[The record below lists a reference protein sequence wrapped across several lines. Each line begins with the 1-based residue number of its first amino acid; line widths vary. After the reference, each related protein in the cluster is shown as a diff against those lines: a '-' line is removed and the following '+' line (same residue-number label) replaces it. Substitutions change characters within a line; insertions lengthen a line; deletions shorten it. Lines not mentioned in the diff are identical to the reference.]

1 MSLLAVENLS
11 KAYGDFW
18 AVNHVSFSLE
28 QGQVLALIGPNG
40 AGKTSTFNMIGGQSR
55 ANAGDVWF
63 KADAHAEPVDLVGLS
78 SDAIWKLQIG
88 RTFQIAEVFS
98 SLTVVENVQ
107 LALQVAHKARL
118 SWFNQSRYDLRQEA
132 LALLADLAMLEVAD
146 RPASEIAYGDVKRL
160 ELAMALANQPRLLLM
175 DEPAAGMSP
184 TERVAM
190 MALVKKIAQE
200 REMAILFTE
209 HSMDV
214 VFAFA
219 DHIIVMAAGEIIAS
233 GTPDDI
239 KENPTVKA
247 VYLGSVTV

>member
-1 MSLLAVENLS
+1 MSLLKVDNLS

-28 QGQVLALIGPNG
+28 KGQVLALIGPNG
-40 AGKTSTFNMIGGQSR
+40 AGKTSTFNMIGGQSL
-55 ANAGDVWF
+55 ANEGHVWF
-63 KADAHAEPVDLVGLS
+63 QSDDSATVVDLVGQS
-78 SDAIWKLQIG
+78 SEEIWALGIG
-88 RTFQIAEVFS
+88 RTFQIAEIFS

-107 LALQVAHKARL
+107 MALQVARQKRL
-118 SWFNQSRYDLRQEA
+118 SWWNKSHDDLRDEA
-132 LALLADLAMLEVAD
+132 LRLLQDLEMLEEAE

-160 ELAMALANQPRLLLM
+160 ELAMALANRPKLMLM

-184 TERVAM
+184 SERVAM
-190 MALVKKIAQE
+190 MALVKKIAVE

-214 VFAFA
+214 VFTFA
-219 DHIIVMAAGEIIAS
+219 DFIIVMAAGEIIAS
-233 GTPDDI
+233 GTPDEI
-239 KENPTVKA
+239 KENPLVKA